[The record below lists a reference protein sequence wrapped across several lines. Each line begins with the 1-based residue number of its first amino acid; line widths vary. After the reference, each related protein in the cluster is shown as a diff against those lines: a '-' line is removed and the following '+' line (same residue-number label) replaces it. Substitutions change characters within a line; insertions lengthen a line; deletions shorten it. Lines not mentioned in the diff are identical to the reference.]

1 MARRKRGSGEGLE
14 SISSLVT
21 KVYPSKQ
28 PEEARAMRLFATWPK
43 VVSERIAKNAA
54 PVGFRSGVL
63 TVHTATAAWAN
74 ALSFESAQIL
84 GKLRARLPDVT
95 VQRIAFRVGRLPELP
110 EKVQPDPAPPR
121 VIPLSALPDDV
132 ARELARIDDD
142 ALRESL
148 TRAAAASLAE
158 QTERAPKPKSRPQ

>member
-1 MARRKRGSGEGLE
+1 
-14 SISSLVT
+14 
-21 KVYPSKQ
+21 
-28 PEEARAMRLFATWPK
+28 MRLFATWPK

-110 EKVQPDPAPPR
+110 EKVQPDPQPPR
-121 VIPLSALPDDV
+121 VIPLSALPGDV
-132 ARELARIDDD
+132 ARELARVRDDG
-142 ALRESL
+142 LRERL
-148 TRAAAASLAE
+148 TRAAAASLSELAQE
-158 QTERAPKPKSRPQ
+158 PSGPTKAKSRS